1 MSLWFSDKLKVF
13 PPLIIHYKVSDVKI
27 IQTANCL
34 GETHPVCRKNHY
46 LLVTVA
52 IKAFTVMI
60 LERFEINVFYAD
72 MLLLLADTSLRAL
85 QSGIMLTERL
95 NREESHQ
102 HLAMWQCFFPD
113 MLLHKWSVF
122 NLHTVTIVITLC
134 LFTLHLAFFAIH
146 KNETL
151 VYI

>member
-1 MSLWFSDKLKVF
+1 M
-13 PPLIIHYKVSDVKI
+13 
-27 IQTANCL
+27 
-34 GETHPVCRKNHY
+34 GEIHPVCRKNHY

-102 HLAMWQCFFPD
+102 HFEFEFSSDHQQSRTCPKITPEHGSRRDFSAVQ
-113 MLLHKWSVF
+113 
-122 NLHTVTIVITLC
+122 IVS
-134 LFTLHLAFFAIH
+134 
-146 KNETL
+146 
-151 VYI
+151 